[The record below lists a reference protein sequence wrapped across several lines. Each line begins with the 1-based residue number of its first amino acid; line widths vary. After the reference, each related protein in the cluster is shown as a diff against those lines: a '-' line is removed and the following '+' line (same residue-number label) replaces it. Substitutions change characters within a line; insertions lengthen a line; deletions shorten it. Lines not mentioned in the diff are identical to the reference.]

1 MHPVAQTLLTQLV
14 VTAGLIGATIEY
26 AEIVKRRARLR
37 LQAAESASFQDEGR
51 RGVVLVLAQ
60 AEPPAKPP
68 RLRWRHFALD
78 RRRRRVLRHLPR

>member
-1 MHPVAQTLLTQLV
+1 MHPVEQTLLTQLV

-26 AEIVKRRARLR
+26 AEIVKRRAQLR
-37 LQAAESASFQDEGR
+37 LQAAERAWFEEDGL
-51 RGVVLVLAQ
+51 RGLVRVFAQ
-60 AEPPAKPP
+60 VEAPAKAR